1 MKGMGDSSM
10 TGMDP
15 SDATKQSE
23 LDKDRKMR
31 QKMMK
36 HDMKKGRDVSK
47 VNYSSV
53 EQRKRAQKKFGE
65 KPKKK
70 VPVSFQ
76 KGGKN
81 HPDSYMAQ
89 QLAMGEASAAEVLKK
104 RYASYHPDDNP
115 QATRK
120 LKPGEHSQPKGAN
133 VYKRHPGTKFQ
144 SSTGTYS
151 KKGKMAA
158 LKKQH
163 ARRPE
168 QYGITRESEEVVNEL
183 SRRTLTNYIQKAAN
197 PVGKKSAITYAS
209 KGAYKLGK
217 SDKYDLDAGEKDDR
231 KAFKRGKGIMR
242 AAQKIQRKTYGN
254 MTKPTPVNEL
264 KKSTLGSYIKKA
276 TGDAISKSHE
286 SQFNIQKGM
295 SAQDKGQKKIA
306 KKHFDKGKEASDKT
320 MRRFHGINRAAGKL
334 TPGKGKDEY
343 LADKNK
349 TKMGASQKTFKQM
362 HSSKVKATEAVDQKD
377 VKGLKKLAKG
387 LKGSSQAHLDQM
399 KKLNKMISD
408 SYIAEKSLPNNPK
421 LWAAKKA
428 QAKAKFDVYPSA
440 YANGWAAKQYKKA
453 GGTWRSAK

>member
-1 MKGMGDSSM
+1 KHDRLYPANKGDIQKK
-10 TGMDP
+10 P
-15 SDATKQSE
+15 A
-23 LDKDRKMR
+23 R
-31 QKMMK
+31 QK
-36 HDMKKGRDVSK
+36 SK
-47 VNYSSV
+47 RTAGQYV
-53 EQRKRAQKKFGE
+53 
-65 KPKKK
+65 
-70 VPVSFQ
+70 
-76 KGGKN
+76 
-81 HPDSYMAQ
+81 D
-89 QLAMGEASAAEVLKK
+89 
-104 RYASYHPDDNP
+104 
-115 QATRK
+115 
-120 LKPGEHSQPKGAN
+120 QPKGEN
-133 VYKRHPGTKFQ
+133 LSGRV
-144 SSTGTYS
+144 
-151 KKGKMAA
+151 KK
-158 LKKQH
+158 
-163 ARRPE
+163 
-168 QYGITRESEEVVNEL
+168 EEV
-183 SRRTLTNYIQKAAN
+183 
-197 PVGKKSAITYAS
+197 
-209 KGAYKLGK
+209 
-217 SDKYDLDAGEKDDR
+217 
-231 KAFKRGKGIMR
+231 
-242 AAQKIQRKTYGN
+242 
-254 MTKPTPVNEL
+254 VNEL

-276 TGDAISKSHE
+276 TGDAISKSHT

-306 KKHFDKGKEASDKT
+306 KKHFDKGQKASDTAMK
-320 MRRFHGINRAAGKL
+320 RFHGINRAAGKL